1 MGPLESSVLASLPLK
16 KTLNLPAT
24 TFPMK
29 ANLPVS
35 EPRWLQHWHEID
47 LSGAIRR
54 LRAGSPT
61 FVLHD
66 GPPYANGAIHLGHAL
81 NKILKDFVVKSKT
94 MAGFDSP
101 YVPGWDC
108 HGLPIEIK
116 VDQQLGAKKAGM
128 PVLAIRKACRDY
140 AGKYVDLHRE
150 EFKRLGIF
158 GDWEHPYLTMSAGF
172 EAVIAEQILQFV
184 AQGYAYKGL
193 RSVYWCI
200 HDRTALAEAEVEY
213 ENHDSPTV
221 WVKYRYG
228 AGTLSEALRGVS
240 DLAAVIWTT
249 TPWTLPASVGLAFHP
264 ELDYVA
270 TRVESGEVFILA
282 EALAEATAR
291 RCGFEI
297 QDILARF
304 PGRAMEHVQF
314 RHPWLDRDVPGVL
327 ADYVTTD
334 QGTGIV
340 HTAPGH
346 GAEDFQTGERYKL
359 PILCP
364 VDAGGV
370 LFGPETEPFTG
381 LQIFAANPLIVDHL
395 RRNGTLLA
403 TASLT
408 HSYPHCWRCHNPII
422 FRATEQWFI
431 GMERNQLRERALKA
445 IGEVEWTPKWGE
457 ERLRHMV
464 GNRPDWCISR
474 QRAWG
479 VPIPVLACAACRAYL
494 RDAAVDAQI
503 VRLFAAEGADA
514 WFRRPASDFVP
525 PGVSCA
531 QCGGTAFE
539 QERDIVDV
547 WFESGSSQAAVLDR
561 PGLPWPADLYLE
573 GGDQF
578 RGWFQS
584 SLLLGVGL
592 RERAPYRAVLSH
604 GMVLDA
610 DGRAMSKSVGNSI
623 EPQTIVKQ
631 YGAEVLRAWVASVE
645 YRDDMPIS
653 DEMMARLAE
662 AYRKVRNTFRY
673 LLSNL
678 FDFDPC
684 RDAVPLEAVWELDRY
699 MLNQTAVLA
708 QECRRA
714 MEEYS
719 FHKVYHRLYDF
730 CAVQLSAFYL
740 DVLKDRLYTFAP
752 ESAGRRSAQ
761 TALWQISEV
770 LVRLYAPI
778 FTFTADEVWSYLPP
792 TTLDGE
798 ARGISVHLAN
808 FPAVEAWLCPDQQ
821 ARWDRLL
828 NIREAVLGALETARQ
843 EKRIGTSLEAAIHLA
858 APESDWA
865 LLQGVL
871 PQLSALFITSQ
882 VEVEAA
888 PDSVLTVRVE
898 AARGT
903 KCERCWNYSVHVGET
918 AEMPTVCERCVA
930 ALQARVDAGLD
941 VAFGTVRA

>member
-1 MGPLESSVLASLPLK
+1 LESLVLPSLPLK

-24 TFPMK
+24 KFPMK
-29 ANLPVS
+29 ASLPES
-35 EPRWLQHWHEID
+35 EPRWLQHWQAID
-47 LSGAIRR
+47 LGGAIRR

-116 VDQQLGAKKAGM
+116 VDQQLGAKKVGM
-128 PVLAIRKACRDY
+128 PVLSIRKACREY
-140 AGKYVDLHRE
+140 AAKFVDLHRE

-158 GDWEHPYLTMSAGF
+158 GDWEHPYLTMSPEF

-184 AQGYAYKGL
+184 AQRYAYKGL

-213 ENHDSPTV
+213 ENHESPTV

-228 AGTLSEALRGVS
+228 AGELPAALHGVAQLS
-240 DLAAVIWTT
+240 AVIWTT

-270 TRVESGEVFILA
+270 ARVGNGEVYILA
-282 EALAEATAR
+282 EALAAATAQ

-297 QDILARF
+297 VEVVARF
-304 PGRAMEHVQF
+304 PGRALEHVRF

-334 QGTGIV
+334 QGTGVV

-370 LFGPETEPFTG
+370 LFGPETEPFSG

-395 RRNGTLLA
+395 RGNGTLVA
-403 TASLT
+403 TASLS

-431 GMERNQLRERALKA
+431 GMERRQLRERALKA
-445 IGEVEWTPKWGE
+445 IAAVEWTPKWGE
-457 ERLRHMV
+457 ERLHNMV
-464 GNRPDWCISR
+464 ANRPDWCISR

-479 VPIPVLACAACRAYL
+479 VPIPVLACVACRAYL
-494 RDAAVDAQI
+494 RDATLDAQI

-514 WFRRPASDFVP
+514 WFRRPAADFVP
-525 PGVSCA
+525 AGLSCA

-578 RGWFQS
+578 RGWFHS

-592 RERAPYRAVLSH
+592 RERAPYRAVLAH

-610 DGRAMSKSVGNSI
+610 EGRAMSKSVGNSI

-678 FDFDPC
+678 FDFDPS
-684 RDAVPLEAVWELDRY
+684 RDAVPHDDLWELDRY
-699 MLNQTAVLA
+699 LLHQTAVLT

-714 MEEYS
+714 MEEYA
-719 FHKVYHRLYDF
+719 FHRAYHRLYDF
-730 CAVQLSAFYL
+730 CAVRLSAFYL

-752 ESAGRRSAQ
+752 GSTGRRSAQ

-792 TTLDGE
+792 TTLQGE
-798 ARGISVHLAN
+798 AREISVHLAN
-808 FPAVEAWLCPDQQ
+808 FPDVTTWLSPDLV

-828 NIREAVLGALETARQ
+828 AIREVVLGALETARQ
-843 EKRIGTSLEAAIHLA
+843 EKRIGTSLEAAIRLA
-858 APESDWA
+858 APEPDLA
-865 LLQGVL
+865 VLQAVL
-871 PQLSALFITSQ
+871 PQLPALFITSQ
-882 VEVEAA
+882 VVVEAA
-888 PDSVLTVRVE
+888 PDAVLTVRVQ
-898 AARGT
+898 AARGL
-903 KCERCWNYSVHVGET
+903 KCERCWNYSVHVGEI

-930 ALQARVDAGLD
+930 ALQARLAAGLD
-941 VAFGTVRA
+941 VALGAVQA